1 MLLSTRLRVLLV
13 ALAVVGMTLGVIGVL
28 GAVGSAS
35 PNNDHGDDKETVV
48 LSPSW
53 VRLPRTKS

>member
-13 ALAVVGMTLGVIGVL
+13 ALAVVGMALGITGVL

-35 PNNDHGDDKETVV
+35 PNNDDHRDDKGRTLTVV
-48 LSPSW
+48 GKNPEN
-53 VRLPRTKS
+53 